1 MSARTTS
8 PMVVARA
15 EFGSQKT
22 HHLLSRP
29 PRAHKSRNP
38 RPHQQR
44 FTDPRGAGRKSDQR
58 KTTRPN
64 FTCDQIFSFS
74 HGHEST
80 PKESAH
86 SSDEKLAT
94 ATPPPCHAEGTPRQP
109 FEYLLRQACIGR
121 RPTTTPH
128 FPPPRSVIIE
138 DPEPVQ
144 YAPLCVSGALSDR
157 FRLECMTP
165 QERPIYCLVL
175 NATWLI
181 PSPHPITNQVHTVR
195 LSVKHFFL
203 ENKSV

>member
-15 EFGSQKT
+15 DSGSQRT
-22 HHLLSRP
+22 HHLSRP

-58 KTTRPN
+58 KSIN
-64 FTCDQIFSFS
+64 QHFQISLAIRFSRFLRVTK
-74 HGHEST
+74 ST

-86 SSDEKLAT
+86 SSDGRLAI
-94 ATPPPCHAEGTPRQP
+94 ATPPPCHAEGTPRRL
-109 FEYLLRQACIGR
+109 FEYLLHQACIGR

-128 FPPPRSVIIE
+128 FPSPRSVTTE
-138 DPEPVQ
+138 EPKPMQ
-144 YAPLCVSGALSDR
+144 YAPLCVSGALSDP

-165 QERPIYCLVL
+165 QGRPIYCVVL
-175 NATWLI
+175 NATWL
-181 PSPHPITNQVHTVR
+181 
-195 LSVKHFFL
+195 
-203 ENKSV
+203 